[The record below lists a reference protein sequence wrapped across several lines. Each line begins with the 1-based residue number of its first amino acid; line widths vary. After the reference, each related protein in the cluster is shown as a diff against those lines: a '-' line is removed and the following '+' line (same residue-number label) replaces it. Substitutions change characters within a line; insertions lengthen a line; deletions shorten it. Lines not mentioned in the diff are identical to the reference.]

1 MGLHFSGR
9 EEIMSKI
16 TSIQPN
22 YQQKPDATS
31 MASKDYASRQSFGK
45 GPVDEQ
51 IATKVADTFKNSMMS
66 KPVTFLDFL
75 TLKEGEVETQ
85 LINNLFTATLAPTMI
100 AFNPFS
106 HKPKKDKEY
115 LAFRQFVSVLV
126 ALGFTLPLTILGNRQ
141 IAKIGSEGDIESID
155 IRMAQHK
162 DYLHKQFK
170 DRMKAIKNSPEEL
183 KKFEEELGITDER
196 ITGLKSSNSKIKK
209 IYYKA
214 NLEQAFVDRDHTI
227 AENLY
232 AELIGNDLFNKKGEL
247 NIQKG
252 ETAGE
257 YLLLNNSGTPV
268 VKFNEGTKENHS
280 KVTILDESGKAK
292 ILDQKGKVKI
302 LNGEVKQINS
312 DFELTRQ
319 GIPKINSIEDFK
331 VYVEKRNIY
340 KRKFGDLMSEGLG
353 FELHPNGQI
362 KIDSTFKKISNVNIM
377 DFLNVVGLNAN
388 LTADDVRK
396 VIGTA
401 YKEIKLTEVDKEH
414 KGIFEKLSKLVSRL
428 NQIEKGEANSEKINA
443 TLNQVLE
450 RTEFLKKFNC
460 DIPAA
465 KFAEKTDI
473 NKYKKEFGIPEKTEI
488 TKRDLVSI
496 YEQALKE
503 KFELKT
509 IKKQGVVD
517 KLKEAI
523 SANKDEEE
531 VLFDK
536 LLKCTEEKDIKGL
549 QLQSLM
555 DSPVEKV
562 VTRLK
567 QTFIDNGLKEK
578 FEKEQSIDI
587 AKRYIKTLHAKLTEN
602 FKNTSKFYSLGV
614 AAVITIFACSIL
626 NWAYP
631 RIIEKFFPG
640 LLVKDK
646 PSEAKKGGNE

>member
-1 MGLHFSGR
+1 MHFSGR
-9 EEIMSKI
+9 ENMSSVK
-16 TSIQPN
+16 SIQN
-22 YQQKPDATS
+22 YQQKPSTKDV
-31 MASKDYASRQSFGK
+31 ASKDYSSRQSFGK
-45 GPVDEQ
+45 GPADNEVAAK
-51 IATKVADTFKNSMMS
+51 IADTFKNSMMS

-85 LINNLFTATLAPTMI
+85 VINNLFTATLAPTMI

-126 ALGFTLPLTILGNRQ
+126 AFGFTLPLTLLVNKQ

-162 DYLHKQFK
+162 DYLHKQFN
-170 DRMKAIKNSPEEL
+170 DRMEAIKNSPKEL
-183 KKFEEELGITDER
+183 EKFEEELGITDER
-196 ITGLKSSNSKIKK
+196 ITSLKSSKSKFKK
-209 IYYKA
+209 IYYEA

-227 AENLY
+227 SENLY

-268 VKFNEGTKENHS
+268 VKFNEGNKENLS

-292 ILDQKGKVKI
+292 LLDQKGKVKI
-302 LNGEVKQINS
+302 LNEKVKQTNS
-312 DFELTRQ
+312 DFELIRE
-319 GIPKINSIEDFK
+319 GIPKINSIEDLK

-362 KIDSTFKKISNVNIM
+362 KTESTFKKISNVNIV

-388 LTADDVRK
+388 LTADDLRK

-401 YKEIKLTEVDKEH
+401 YKETKLTEVDKEH

-473 NKYKKEFGIPEKTEI
+473 NKYKKAFNIPDEKEI
-488 TKRDLVSI
+488 TKQDLVAI

-503 KFELKT
+503 KFEPKT
-509 IKKQGVVD
+509 IKKQGIVD
-517 KLKEAI
+517 KIKEAI
-523 SANKDEEE
+523 SANKDEEL
-531 VLFDK
+531 LFDK
-536 LLKCTEEKDIKGL
+536 LLRCTEEKDIKGL

-567 QTFIDNGLKEK
+567 QTFIDSGLKEK

-602 FKNTSKFYSLGV
+602 FKNASKFYSLGA
-614 AAVITIFACSIL
+614 AAVITVFACTIL

-646 PSEAKKGGNE
+646 PSDVKKGGNE